1 MQPKLFKTS
10 IAEFVPAVYKGTNE
24 SGWVP
29 LGNRVLV
36 LPDKA
41 AEIVRG
47 VHMTPD
53 IVGRHTQASEAG
65 VIVAI
70 GDGAFEFNADG
81 VTPYKGVRPQPGDR
95 VFVERYAGQ
104 LMFGA
109 DKEVYRIMDDKSI
122 GAVFA
127 TETKEQPNV

>member
-10 IAEFVPAVYKGTNE
+10 VAEFVPAQWSGENK

-47 VHMTPD
+47 IHMTPD

-65 VIVAI
+65 VVVAV
-70 GDGAFEFNADG
+70 GPGAFEYNANG
-81 VTPYKGVRPQPGDR
+81 INEFKGVKPKPGDR

-104 LMFGA
+104 MMFGA
-109 DKEVYRIMDDKSI
+109 DKEVYRMMDDTSI
-122 GAVFA
+122 GAIQDKPV
-127 TETKEQPNV
+127 Q

>member
-1 MQPKLFKTS
+1 MLSPKLFKTS
-10 IAEFVPAVYKGTNE
+10 IAEYQPAQWTGKNE
-24 SGWVP
+24 SGWIP

-53 IVGRHTQASEAG
+53 IVGRHTQASEGG

-70 GDGAFEFNADG
+70 GPGAFKWNSNG
-81 VTPYKGVRPQPGDR
+81 VNEYEGVRPKPGDR
-95 VFVERYAGQ
+95 VFMERYAGQ
-104 LMFGA
+104 LMYGN
-109 DKEVYRIMDDKSI
+109 DKEVYRMVDDTSI
-122 GAVFA
+122 GAVKSA
-127 TETKEQPNV
+127 V